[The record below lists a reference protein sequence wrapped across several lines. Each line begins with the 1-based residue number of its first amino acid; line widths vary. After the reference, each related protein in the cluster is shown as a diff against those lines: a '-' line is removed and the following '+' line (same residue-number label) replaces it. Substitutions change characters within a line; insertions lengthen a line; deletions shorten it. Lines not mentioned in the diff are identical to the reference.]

1 MLGVGRYQLEG
12 NFMRDDKGWG
22 DGNLTCTA
30 ILFGSPG
37 TPLVGLNRESMV
49 SNFDISEVTRF
60 KIGDEQHTPLHLI
73 VFEVT

>member
-12 NFMRDDKGWG
+12 NFMRDDKGLG

-30 ILFGSPG
+30 ILFGSPAG
-37 TPLVGLNRESMV
+37 TPLVGLNRESME

-60 KIGDEQHTPLHLI
+60 KN
-73 VFEVT
+73 